1 MAEIQ
6 WTEAALKNVRKLYHF
21 YCKTASEEVARKII
35 EPLFHFVKTLENMS
49 EIGQE
54 EPTLKPLNDGH
65 RYLVHNHLKIIYRL
79 KSDTIFI
86 THVFDTRQQP
96 SKLK

>member
-1 MAEIQ
+1 MMEIQ
-6 WTEAALKNVRKLYHF
+6 WTETALKNVRKVYDF
-21 YCKTASEEVARKII
+21 YCKTASEEVAGKII
-35 EPLFHFVKTLENMS
+35 EPLFHFVKTLEKMG

-54 EPTLKPLNDGH
+54 ESTLKQLNNGH

-79 KSDTIFI
+79 KENTVYI
-86 THVFDTRQQP
+86 THVFDTRQKP